1 MPEYRMTDQT
11 VTTIALHGLIN
22 VAETL
27 RMTVN
32 VQDYVIVGSFVFILC
47 LLLGLQRLL
56 LYAIVHSRRQQHERP
71 LAAAENHS
79 AS

>member
-1 MPEYRMTDQT
+1 MEVSLSNTPQLGAPPR
-11 VTTIALHGLIN
+11 
-22 VAETL
+22 

-56 LYAIVHSRRQQHERP
+56 LFAIAHSRRKQHERP
-71 LAAAENHS
+71 LAAAENYS